1 MFSSA
6 QEKKETEAQDDIF
19 DSDTNTP
26 TDTVHNNYSASSKPD
41 VVSSYF
47 SAGTIPTD
55 FIEEYGIQIPKP
67 ASSKPDVVSS
77 YLSAGTIPTDF
88 IEEYGIQIP
97 KPAPIEDI
105 VDPWTVTS
113 AGSEGIDYNKLINRF
128 GSQRIDDALLERFEK
143 VTGHKVHPWLR
154 RGYFFSHRYQQHFI
168 QIEKI

>member
-26 TDTVHNNYSASSKPD
+26 TDTVHNNYS
-41 VVSSYF
+41 
-47 SAGTIPTD
+47 
-55 FIEEYGIQIPKP
+55 

-154 RGYFFSHRYQQHFI
+154 RGYFFSHRYHDILFN
-168 QIEKI
+168 